1 MHVGRWV
8 RPHIVVVGILEDR
21 ERVMSQAS
29 GNRFVVEGL
38 EGRTL
43 LSASVVAD
51 LLSTSLDIGVPTGHA
66 ASAGVMRKHV
76 RAVVGPTTP
85 LTGAFNVAGTYDHI
99 VGPGFNPDTGN
110 VYHFTGSGR
119 KRSLGSFTMTGD
131 VHGLGFIASGR
142 VRGYVTLASS
152 QGTIDLRL
160 VGPEQPPGSLPPTLS
175 FNNGGGTG
183 AFALANGKGG
193 IIVSVS

>member
-8 RPHIVVVGILEDR
+8 RPHIAVVATLEHR

-29 GNRFVVEGL
+29 GNLFIVEGL

-51 LLSTSLDIGVPTGHA
+51 LLATSLDIGVPAGHA
-66 ASAGVMRKHV
+66 ASTASVMRNHV

-131 VHGLGFIASGR
+131 GHGL
-142 VRGYVTLASS
+142 
-152 QGTIDLRL
+152 
-160 VGPEQPPGSLPPTLS
+160 S
-175 FNNGGGTG
+175 F
-183 AFALANGKGG
+183 
-193 IIVSVS
+193 IVSGL